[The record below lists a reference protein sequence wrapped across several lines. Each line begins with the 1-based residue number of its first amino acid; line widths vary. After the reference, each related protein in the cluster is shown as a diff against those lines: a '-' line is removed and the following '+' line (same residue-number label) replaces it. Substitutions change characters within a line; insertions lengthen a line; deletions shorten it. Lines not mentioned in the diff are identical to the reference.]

1 MLASENLMFFLQPS
15 TDDRRDFE
23 VIVGRDELIVFKL
36 PALTT
41 VSVSKKDL
49 KNALKK

>member
-1 MLASENLMFFLQPS
+1 MFFSQPS

-23 VIVGRDELIVFKL
+23 GNVGGDELIVFKS

-41 VSVSKKDL
+41 VSVAKKDL
-49 KNALKK
+49 KMH